1 MLIKNSKVLIIN
13 GNWLNPVET
22 PVPPGPGPEP
32 SDGWKNIT
40 GTTSNSAAYRYE
52 TYHSTW
58 GNSTPLTN
66 IWLKD
71 LPYQGWRGE
80 LYSSQT
86 TDNIKQSGSSTMNLT
101 GETVY
106 KDYLLLDIT
115 SMYYLECSNANDYYY
130 PSYGRLS
137 ILDIDINYQTTSSK
151 GISPGGNPQSNQ
163 SLITISETNGNS
175 FQVKIG
181 DTLGNANSCSNIK
194 LLFDLNNHITY
205 ALCRPVPTTQT
216 YDPTNFTNLKWHVLK
231 SNNGYDS
238 SLLTRSSISYTESIG
253 KYNRTSSAGSTHW
266 IVSGL
271 VMDRNIPQWAYKGT
285 LNLQI
290 DNESYHDY
298 TNGSSSGGSGDNTP
312 EYGGNLE

>member
-13 GNWLNPVET
+13 GNWLHPSGES

-40 GTTSNSAAYRYE
+40 GSTLNSASRNYE
-52 TYHSTW
+52 TYATDW
-58 GNSTPLTN
+58 AEPRR
-66 IWLKD
+66 D
-71 LPYQGWRGE
+71 MQGWRGQ

-86 TDNIKQSGSSTMNLT
+86 SVNITQCGNSTMYLT

-137 ILDIDINYQTTSSK
+137 ILDIDINYQTTSSTDLSP
-151 GISPGGNPQSNQ
+151 ISKTQSNET
-163 SLITISETNGNS
+163 LITISETNGNS

-181 DTLGNANSCSNIK
+181 DTLGNAGSCSNIK

-205 ALCRPVPTTQT
+205 ALCRPVPLTTN
-216 YDPTNFTNLKWHVLK
+216 YDPTDFTNLKWHVLK
-231 SNNGYDS
+231 SNNGYDRT
-238 SLLTRSSISYTESIG
+238 LLTRSSIDYVERIG
-253 KYNRTSSAGSTHW
+253 KYNRTDSAGSSHW

-271 VMDRNIPQWAYKGT
+271 IMDRNIPQWSYKGT

-298 TNGSSSGGSGDNTP
+298 TNGSSSGGSGGNNP
-312 EYGGNLE
+312 GYGGELD